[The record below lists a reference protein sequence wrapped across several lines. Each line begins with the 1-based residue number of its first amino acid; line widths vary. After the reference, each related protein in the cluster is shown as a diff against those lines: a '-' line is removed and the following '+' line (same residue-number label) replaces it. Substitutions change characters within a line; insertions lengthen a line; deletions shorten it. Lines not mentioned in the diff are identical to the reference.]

1 MVDTDPVTQDEADDA
16 PRDGSAARRHL
27 RAAVVIAG
35 ALTVAGLPIGLLW
48 SALAPRTRFVVG
60 DDGRPVIADPE
71 STAFFTA
78 DVTFALLTMA
88 VGTIAA
94 ITAYTLVG
102 RRSGTAAALGL
113 AAGGALGSLVAWQT
127 GRLWGLGA
135 ARQAAHAARIGD
147 YFSGALTLRATGVLV
162 LGALIAVAVFGL
174 IEAFIAA
181 PRERANQPQM
191 IANPFPPSHPG
202 AG

>member
-1 MVDTDPVTQDEADDA
+1 MTDTDPVTREGAGDA
-16 PRDGSAARRHL
+16 PRDWSAARRHL
-27 RAAVVIAG
+27 RTATVIAG

-48 SALAPRTRFVVG
+48 SVLAPRTRLLVG
-60 DDGRPVIADPE
+60 DDGRPVLADPE

-88 VGTIAA
+88 VGAIAA
-94 ITAYTLVG
+94 IAAYTLVG
-102 RRSGTAAALGL
+102 RKSGTAAVIGL
-113 AAGGALGSLVAWQT
+113 AVGGALGSLVAWQT

-135 ARQAAHAARIGD
+135 ARQAARAARIGD
-147 YFSGALTLRATGVLV
+147 YFSAALTLRATGVLV
-162 LGALIAVAVFGL
+162 LGALIGVAVFGL
-174 IEAFIAA
+174 IEAFAAA